1 MTTIIYAFIISYIA
15 TGSGIF
21 LNMFFN
27 MADLTYYNK
36 YLVIII
42 ISVLL
47 FKATSKDYDIKLPGL
62 GWLLTFFTYLIV
74 RSLFNDDNINYELTY
89 GYILKNYLIF
99 VIIINIFKSDA
110 DISIFSLMVGIV
122 ISLNILC
129 YLINIESFVVNMY
142 KTRVVSELFVDININ
157 TISYLAVLMFLS
169 ISYCFRNNKSI
180 FNYSVNL
187 SFGMLAMY
195 VIMFNATRGALLIS
209 VLAVSFLFIKREK
222 ILLSVSLVGIVLI
235 LFQLVQSLVP
245 NPEML
250 FSRISEGIESGD
262 PARQYLTAIAWE
274 VFKQNPLWGKGFE
287 YMFSADG
294 QTNHLFYLT
303 LLVCYGIYGMLL
315 LIAFGIKLFSPRL
328 LLVSRYSMIF
338 IMFIIVY
345 LIFAPPY
352 IFISIV
358 MAFVYNEIRQYN
370 SKINKISY

>member
-1 MTTIIYAFIISYIA
+1 MATIIYAFIISYIA

-27 MADLTYYNK
+27 VADLTYFNK
-36 YLVIII
+36 YLIIII

-62 GWLLTFFTYLIV
+62 GWLLIFFTYLIV

-89 GYILKNYLIF
+89 GYIVKNYLLF

-129 YLINIESFVVNMY
+129 YLINIESLVVNMH
-142 KTRVVSELFVDININ
+142 KMRVASELFADININ

-169 ISYCFRNNKSI
+169 VSYCFRNNKSI

-195 VIMFNATRGALLIS
+195 VIMLNATRGALLIS